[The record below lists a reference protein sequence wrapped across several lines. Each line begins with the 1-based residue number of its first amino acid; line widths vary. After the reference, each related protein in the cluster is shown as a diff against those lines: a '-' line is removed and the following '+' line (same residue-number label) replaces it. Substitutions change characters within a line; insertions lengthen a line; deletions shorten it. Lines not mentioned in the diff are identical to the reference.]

1 MKNNNQ
7 KGVSLLLTI
16 LIMAAL
22 LAIAIGVTRLSLG
35 EIKLIRDIPNSLI
48 AYYAADSGIERALYE
63 KRINGLD
70 LSIPDCP
77 GAGSA
82 ELDNDSKYGVNV
94 SQIGETVVI
103 KSGGCYKDIR
113 RAIEVS
119 F

>member
-1 MKNNNQ
+1 MKKNNQ
-7 KGVSLLLTI
+7 KGVSLLFTL

-22 LAIAIGVTRLSLG
+22 LAITIGVTRLSLG

-63 KRINGLD
+63 ERI
-70 LSIPDCP
+70 S
-77 GAGSA
+77 GSA
-82 ELDNDSKYGVNV
+82 SNQADCSVDLDNESSYGLE
-94 SQIGETVVI
+94 ILRGALITI
-103 KSGGCYKDIR
+103 KSTGCYKDIR

>member
-1 MKNNNQ
+1 MKISNQ

-63 KRINGLD
+63 ERIGGGAAD
-70 LSIPDCP
+70 QADC
-77 GAGSA
+77 SVN
-82 ELDNDSKYGVNV
+82 LDNDSKYGVNV

-103 KSGGCYKDIR
+103 KSTGCYKDIR

>member
-1 MKNNNQ
+1 MKINNQ

-63 KRINGLD
+63 ERVSED
-70 LSIPDCP
+70 AVDQADC
-77 GAGSA
+77 SVS
-82 ELDNDSKYGVNV
+82 LDNGSSYGLE
-94 SQIGETVVI
+94 ILRGTLITI
-103 KSGGCYKDIR
+103 KSTGCYKDIR